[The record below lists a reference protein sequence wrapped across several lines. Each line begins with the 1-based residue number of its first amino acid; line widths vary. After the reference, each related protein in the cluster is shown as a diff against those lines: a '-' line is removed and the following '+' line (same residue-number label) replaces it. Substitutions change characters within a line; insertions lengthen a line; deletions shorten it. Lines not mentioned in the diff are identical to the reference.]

1 MDHRC
6 WLVLA
11 SLIIHMSYGTGTR
24 RPISQ
29 HACGAQ
35 ATAVG
40 SKAVETLDSQE
51 TRLPLTLVD
60 VF

>member
-1 MDHRC
+1 M
-6 WLVLA
+6 LA